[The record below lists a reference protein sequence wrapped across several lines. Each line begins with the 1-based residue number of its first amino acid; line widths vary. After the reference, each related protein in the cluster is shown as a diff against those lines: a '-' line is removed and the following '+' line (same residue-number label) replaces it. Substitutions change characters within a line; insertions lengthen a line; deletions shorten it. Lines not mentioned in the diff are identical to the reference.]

1 MKVEQIAQVDF
12 QQNNFI
18 VFALRWLGINLP
30 TNQEVESEVVNVAVV
45 ISQV

>member
-18 VFALRWLGINLP
+18 VFAPRWLGINLP
-30 TNQEVESEVVNVAVV
+30 TNQEVDSDVVNVAVV

>member
-12 QQNNFI
+12 HQNNFI
-18 VFALRWLGINLP
+18 ASAPRWLGINMP
-30 TNQEVESEVVNVAVV
+30 TNQEEESEVVNVAVA